1 MKPTYRFVKRCSF
14 AHSGIYACLLAAWAI
29 PGAQLGET
37 IFGFGHGLGWFAMVA
52 LSFAGVAR
60 RVLPFWLGFLVAVG
74 GAVGPFIG
82 SAAFIVRDR
91 RPQPAQPARSAL

>member
-1 MKPTYRFVKRCSF
+1 MKLSYTFIKWCSF
-14 AHSGIYACLLAAWAI
+14 AHSAIYACLLVAWAI

-52 LSFAGVAR
+52 LSFAGVYR

-82 SAAFIVRDR
+82 SAAFVIRDR
-91 RPQPAQPARSAL
+91 RGLQPARSAL